1 MKKLIAL
8 SRCLL
13 LTALA
18 GCSILVPPGARF
30 TAEQNAFITPG
41 VTHRDDVIRTLGE
54 PKADFPD
61 LRIIVYAR
69 VMEGKRTLLDH
80 LVGYHP
86 YVTTQL
92 FLIVFDPND
101 RVIKFETIRPQ
112 LNIPLRHRAL
122 KWAEHEGWPIPK
134 RPTTF
139 VAQEIPPGKSVLYIY
154 RPTGEVGQ
162 FEFLVGLTFVADQAA
177 EAHAAGIGV
186 FQNALGDVVGRVHGH
201 HLAGHDDVDFL
212 RLVLADGHGET
223 AAHHIAEHVVGNA
236 LHVIVSAVLFQEV
249 DGSNHATTGTTNAG
263 LWATGSTHLM
273 FL

>member
-154 RPTGEVGQ
+154 RPTGEEAWGLPGIIGPPSDV
-162 FEFLVGLTFVADQAA
+162 FLDGRVVAD
-177 EAHAAGIGV
+177 
-186 FQNALGDVVGRVHGH
+186 
-201 HLAGHDDVDFL
+201 L
-212 RLVLADGHGET
+212 RFGTYFSIVLAPGPHYVDVGPGSHGPACGWRAFSLEALPDSAHFVT
-223 AAHHIAEHVVGNA
+223 AALEGICTTLA
-236 LHVIVSAVLFQEV
+236 LHAEEEALPVLK
-249 DGSNHATTGTTNAG
+249 GMKPSP
-263 LWATGSTHLM
+263 
-273 FL
+273 